1 MRATTLML
9 MCAAALTACGGGDRQ
24 QAGAEADSEQTST
37 AGGQTGTTG
46 AQPGTATDTGGG
58 TTTGAATPTTA
69 NGQQVYGR
77 TCVACHQANGRGQPN
92 AFPPLAGS
100 TYATGD
106 KSRLIKMVLNGVTG
120 QWNASAG
127 GRFNGV
133 MPPWKAQ
140 LNDADVAA
148 VLTYVRSSFGN
159 SASAVTAE
167 EVARERAATA
177 SRTAPYTQRELGQ

>member
-1 MRATTLML
+1 MRATALMM
-9 MCAAALTACGGGDRQ
+9 MCAAALSACGGDRQ
-24 QAGAEADSEQTST
+24 QAGTDDREQTST
-37 AGGQTGTTG
+37 TGGATG

-58 TTTGAATPTTA
+58 TTSATPTGATA

-77 TCVACHQANGRGQPN
+77 TCVTCHQANGRGMPN

-106 KSRLIKMVLNGVTG
+106 KGRLIRMTLNGLTG
-120 QWNASAG
+120 QWTASTG

-140 LNDADVAA
+140 LNDAEVAA

-177 SRTAPYTQRELGQ
+177 SKATPYTQAEIGNQ